1 MPSQDSNIYLPARKE
16 KTCPVHSSF
25 LPPPTHQR
33 QISDYSKR
41 LCDGA
46 TSPTWPKLPS
56 QSACCVSLQNS
67 MLGEGRVF
75 GSTKK
80 KCTSSCALTALLLDS
95 SSAGFGRVGRE
106 ASHLVFDLTALNASP
121 VAWH

>member
-33 QISDYSKR
+33 QMSDYSKR

-67 MLGEGRVF
+67 VLGEGRVF

-80 KCTSSCALTALLLDS
+80 KMHKLLCIDS